1 MKKVIMIILLF
12 LFISSFISCQLV
24 VSLFD
29 ENQIIQYNIL
39 NQKFNINYNLTYLDK
54 GCKISSIQINDIL
67 LISYIDPVNG
77 NIYFKYLKLD
87 QKSIYNEDNLYN
99 LADEND
105 IPLSFSTGFNFQS
118 SSHPYVYIPYMRKI
132 TDNIIALYY
141 IDSNYYL
148 HEEDIKLIYDY
159 SKKRYTYQIV
169 SSNFSVNPVESALLS
184 KSTGKLYNLKKSDKI
199 GYVTFYNNLFYVVTW
214 DKNNIFN
221 MNKINFSISGYNL
234 YEELNSNIIEY
245 NLDKIII
252 ANIADEYAT
261 NYLILNY
268 VDLFTRE
275 SGLLYDSKIEGKT
288 TYNSNIKMLY
298 IEEQNKL
305 YLAWSYSKDGKNYVA
320 ISELDFTNKK
330 LIDRFKIDITGKNME
345 DIDLRRTFK
354 NSSNIF
360 LVYSTNTTD
369 STNEFVALVIN
380 TYNFDNSNW
389 SSNQIYKNQVSN
401 SLIYNNIFDL
411 DYCIIGQSI
420 YNDSNELDYQL
431 YLFLDN

>member
-24 VSLFD
+24 FSLFD
-29 ENQIIQYNIL
+29 ENQITQYNIL
-39 NQKFNINYNLTYLDK
+39 NRKFNINYNLTNSDK

-67 LISYIDPVNG
+67 LISYVSPDNG

-87 QKSIYNEDNLYN
+87 EKSIYNEDNLYN
-99 LADEND
+99 LTDEND
-105 IPLSFSTGFNFQS
+105 IPLFFNTGFDFQS
-118 SSHPYVYIPYMRKI
+118 ISHPYVYIPYMGKI
-132 TDNIIALYY
+132 IDNVIALYY
-141 IDSNYYL
+141 IDSNYCL
-148 HEEDIKLIYDY
+148 HKEDIKLIYDY

-169 SSNFSVNPVESALLS
+169 SSNFNENPVESGLS
-184 KSTGKLYNLKKSDKI
+184 DSTGKLYNLKKSDKI

-214 DKNNIFN
+214 DKNDITN
-221 MNKINFSISGYNL
+221 MNKINFSISGYNT
-234 YEELNSNIIEY
+234 YEKLNSNIIECY
-245 NLDKIII
+245 WNKIFI
-252 ANIADEYAT
+252 ANIVDEYAI
-261 NYLILNY
+261 NYLVLYY
-268 VDLFTRE
+268 VDLFTGE
-275 SGLLYDSKIEGKT
+275 SVLLYESKTEGKK

-305 YLAWSYSKDGKNYVA
+305 YLAWSYNKDGKNYVA

-330 LIDRFKIDITGKNME
+330 LIDRFKIDITGKNIE

-354 NSSNIF
+354 NSSNLF

-380 TYNFDNSNW
+380 TNNFDNSNW
-389 SSNQIYKNQVSN
+389 SSKQIYKNQVSN
-401 SLIYNNIFDL
+401 SLIYNNIFDS
-411 DYCIIGQSI
+411 DYCIIGQTI
-420 YNDSNELDYQL
+420 YNDINELDYQL

>member
-1 MKKVIMIILLF
+1 MKKVIIIILIF
-12 LFISSFISCQLV
+12 LFISSVISCQLV

-29 ENQIIQYNIL
+29 ENQITQYDIL
-39 NQKFNINYNLTYLDK
+39 NRKFDINYNLTYSDK

-67 LISYIDPVNG
+67 LVSYINPLNG
-77 NIYFKYLKLD
+77 NIYFKYLRLD

-105 IPLSFSTGFNFQS
+105 IQLSFSTGFDFQS
-118 SSHPYVYIPYMRKI
+118 ISHPYVYIPYMEKI
-132 TDNIIALYY
+132 TDNVIALYY
-141 IDSNYYL
+141 IDSNYCL
-148 HEEDIKLIYDY
+148 HEEDIKLNYDY

-169 SSNFSVNPVESALLS
+169 SSNFNENPVESALLS

-221 MNKINFSISGYNL
+221 MNKINFSISGYNI

-245 NLDKIII
+245 NWNKIII

-268 VDLFTRE
+268 VDLFTQQ
-275 SGLLYDSKIEGKT
+275 SVLLYDSKIEGKT

-305 YLAWSYSKDGKNYVA
+305 YIAWSYNKDGKNYIA

-354 NSSNIF
+354 NSSNLF

-380 TYNFDNSNW
+380 TYDFDNSNW

-401 SLIYNNIFDL
+401 SLIYNNIFDS

-420 YNDSNELDYQL
+420 YNDINELDYQL